1 VDYHAAV
8 GDHKRRDSTSIHR
21 NDFFLPSP
29 SIIHTAPLLPTMTSA
44 ICKARKRLFA
54 HDEDAQQYAAADTFS
69 EEYVVAQTD
78 EGGTNHRKRDLP
90 PGLSE
95 RDAAVLRTVK
105 HRANVLD
112 KSFNL
117 CGARFGWTLIIALVP
132 VVGDALNPVLGYLL
146 VVRQASKAKLPKA
159 LTRRMILN
167 LAISAAIGIVPILGD
182 VLLASYR
189 ANVRNARLL
198 ENFLRLRGERL
209 TKGGARPATEEKNND
224 NDEDRVGG
232 SRGAG
237 GFTEDE
243 ASALPDIP
251 PPVSLSQPGATASI
265 VDGEK
270 TTLVPDSVEGGDRD
284 TGDTPVPDS
293 GGDDGATFLR
303 PPRSPLE
310 FVQHRD
316 SRFIEDVS

>member
-1 VDYHAAV
+1 
-8 GDHKRRDSTSIHR
+8 
-21 NDFFLPSP
+21 
-29 SIIHTAPLLPTMTSA
+29 
-44 ICKARKRLFA
+44 
-54 HDEDAQQYAAADTFS
+54 
-69 EEYVVAQTD
+69 
-78 EGGTNHRKRDLP
+78 
-90 PGLSE
+90 
-95 RDAAVLRTVK
+95 LRTVK
-105 HRANVLD
+105 HRAHVLD

-132 VVGDALNPVLGYLL
+132 VVGDALNPLLSYLL

-209 TKGGARPATEEKNND
+209 TKGGARPATPEEKNND

-237 GFTEDE
+237 GLTGDQ
-243 ASALPDIP
+243 ASALLDIP
-251 PPVSLSQPGATASI
+251 PPVSLSQPGATPS

-270 TTLVPDSVEGGDRD
+270 TTPVPDSVEGGDR
-284 TGDTPVPDS
+284 GREDTPVPDS
-293 GGDDGATFLR
+293 GEGDDGAAFLR

-310 FVQHRD
+310 FVPHRD

>member
-1 VDYHAAV
+1 
-8 GDHKRRDSTSIHR
+8 
-21 NDFFLPSP
+21 
-29 SIIHTAPLLPTMTSA
+29 M
-44 ICKARKRLFA
+44 
-54 HDEDAQQYAAADTFS
+54 
-69 EEYVVAQTD
+69 
-78 EGGTNHRKRDLP
+78 
-90 PGLSE
+90 
-95 RDAAVLRTVK
+95 RTVR

-117 CGARFGWTLIIALVP
+117 CGARFGWTLIIGTAPIPFLLHSLAPPLLPFSPCSSGPRLPFSASFTHPGTHVICCPTALVP
-132 VVGDALNPVLGYLL
+132 VVGDALNPVLSYLL
-146 VVRQASKAKLPKA
+146 VVRQASKAKYVFPPVLIPPLPIAFSSSHLTHAVFLPLFLPLPIHLYRLPKA

-209 TKGGARPATEEKNND
+209 TKGGARPATLEEKNND

-251 PPVSLSQPGATASI
+251 PPVSLSQPGATASS

-270 TTLVPDSVEGGDRD
+270 TTRVPDTVEGGDRD
-284 TGDTPVPDS
+284 RGDTPVPDS
-293 GGDDGATFLR
+293 GRDDGATFLR
-303 PPRSPLE
+303 PPRSPLGL
-310 FVQHRD
+310 VQHRD

>member
-1 VDYHAAV
+1 
-8 GDHKRRDSTSIHR
+8 
-21 NDFFLPSP
+21 
-29 SIIHTAPLLPTMTSA
+29 
-44 ICKARKRLFA
+44 
-54 HDEDAQQYAAADTFS
+54 
-69 EEYVVAQTD
+69 
-78 EGGTNHRKRDLP
+78 
-90 PGLSE
+90 
-95 RDAAVLRTVK
+95 
-105 HRANVLD
+105 
-112 KSFNL
+112 
-117 CGARFGWTLIIALVP
+117 
-132 VVGDALNPVLGYLL
+132 
-146 VVRQASKAKLPKA
+146 
-159 LTRRMILN
+159 MILN

-209 TKGGARPATEEKNND
+209 TKGGARPTTLEEKNND

-251 PPVSLSQPGATASI
+251 PPVSLSQPGATASS

-270 TTLVPDSVEGGDRD
+270 TTRVPDTVEGGDRD
-284 TGDTPVPDS
+284 RGDTPVPDS
-293 GGDDGATFLR
+293 GRDDGATFLR
-303 PPRSPLE
+303 PPRSPLGL
-310 FVQHRD
+310 VQHRD